1 VFFYYKRSCKIILK
15 IINDKIKKLLKNNNN
30 NYKIL
35 IFFVLKWYA
44 INFNVIID
52 IYNKYKLLLHVLLVL
67 IINNLL

>member
-1 VFFYYKRSCKIILK
+1 MFFYYKRSCKIILK

-44 INFNVIID
+44 INFNVGID